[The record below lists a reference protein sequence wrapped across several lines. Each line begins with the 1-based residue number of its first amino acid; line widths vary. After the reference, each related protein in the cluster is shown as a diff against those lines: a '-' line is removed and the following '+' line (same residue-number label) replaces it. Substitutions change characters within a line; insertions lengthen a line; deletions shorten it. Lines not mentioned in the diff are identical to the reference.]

1 MNNIIK
7 NKSHMSKSDSIVSN
21 MIRPF
26 KNGRAKNI
34 RNFNQMYDANNDR
47 SEKFREMKEKYKIGD
62 GSKVM
67 NRESF
72 IPCAELDQSSTNMNS
87 EFKIK

>member
-1 MNNIIK
+1 
-7 NKSHMSKSDSIVSN
+7 MSKSDSIVSS

-47 SEKFREMKEKYKIGD
+47 SDKFREMKEKYKIGD
-62 GSKVM
+62 GSSDINKR
-67 NRESF
+67 NF
-72 IPCAELDQSSTNMNS
+72 IPYND
-87 EFKIK
+87 ID